1 MIDPKE
7 NGRIPFLA
15 MMCDPRD
22 FTITYVTKMTGD
34 EREYLERF
42 LPCDF
47 VNLTGKSIDIF
58 HEHPEKIRRLLR
70 NPENLPHWAKITL
83 GDLAIVLRITAVGD
97 GRGGLCGLMVTWTF
111 DTEAD
116 HDTDDEVIQSI
127 SAARPQLRGPSDSG
141 NLN

>member
-7 NGRIPFLA
+7 DGRVPFLA

-22 FTITYVTKMTGD
+22 FTITYVTKMTRD
-34 EREYLERF
+34 DRAHLEQF

-47 VNLTGKSIDIF
+47 ANLTGKSIDIF

-70 NPENLPHWAKITL
+70 NPENLPHWAKIAL
-83 GDLAIVLRITAVGD
+83 GDLAILQRVTAVGD
-97 GRGGLCGLMVTWTF
+97 GRGGYCGLMVTWTF

-116 HDTDDEVIQSI
+116 HDTGNDVIQSI
-127 SAARPQLRGPSDSG
+127 AAAQSPNRARRDNGRP
-141 NLN
+141 N